1 MSGAELVL
9 LAAAGYLLAGTVF
22 GLAFV
27 AVGVARLDPAAR
39 GTSAGFRLLV
49 LPGSVALWPLLAA
62 KWVRHG
68 GVTT

>member
-9 LAAAGYLLAGTVF
+9 LAAGGYLLAGFLF

-27 AVGVARLDPAAR
+27 TRGVARIDPAAR
-39 GTSAGFRLLV
+39 GTSATFRMLI

-62 KWVRHG
+62 KWVRHRG
-68 GVTT
+68 S